1 MRKIKDE
8 KGASAVEFAII
19 ASLLFM
25 ILFGT
30 IQFGLIFNRYQ
41 GLQSGGR
48 EGARLGSLTA
58 TTNDQILDRV
68 KDSLSI
74 VDPDNVDMCTS
85 GSGTPTLTVDNA
97 CVRVS
102 RRTAPD
108 QSLTWHNVS
117 GDPGPCNASQPGDT
131 KSVVVAVFLRTT
143 LDIVLWAS
151 PEMTVGGA
159 GEFRCEG

>member
-1 MRKIKDE
+1 MRRIRDE
-8 KGASAVEFAII
+8 RGASAVEFAII

-30 IQFGLIFNRYQ
+30 IQFGIMFNRYQ

-58 TTNDQILDRV
+58 TTNDDILGRV

-74 VDPDNVDMCTS
+74 VDPANVAMCTS
-85 GSGTPTLTVDNA
+85 GSGTPTVTLDHA

-102 RRTAPD
+102 RRTEPD
-108 QSLTWHNVS
+108 QSPDWHSVG
-117 GDPGPCNASQPGDT
+117 GDPGPCNASQPGDK
-131 KSVVVAVFLRTT
+131 KSVVVEVFLRTT

-151 PEMTVGGA
+151 PTMTIGGS